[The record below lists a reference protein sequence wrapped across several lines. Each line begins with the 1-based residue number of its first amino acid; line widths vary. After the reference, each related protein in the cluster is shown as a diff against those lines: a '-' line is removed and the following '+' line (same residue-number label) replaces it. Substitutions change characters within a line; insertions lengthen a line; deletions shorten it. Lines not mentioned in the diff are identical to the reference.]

1 MKQMEK
7 STRWAP
13 GENWKDLPRIAS
25 KTNDS
30 AMGNSSSKSHEESTE
45 HSILTAMR
53 DDEQGGNVNANRK

>member
-1 MKQMEK
+1 MG
-7 STRWAP
+7 TW
-13 GENWKDLPRIAS
+13 WKLKRFAKDS
-25 KTNDS
+25 FKTNDS